1 MGLVA
6 KVSVEAAYF
15 AQHPTTY
22 DDDPQDKET
31 GRKASQSRE
40 AGWMLI
46 NYTGVIITIKG
57 SSPTE
62 TNAGILIVAQLF
74 LHDFTCILCFVV
86 EFFAVRAFLTLACQK
101 YVQTFVL
108 SSSCPHARGQLARAA
123 GPGA

>member
-1 MGLVA
+1 M
-6 KVSVEAAYF
+6 SVEAAYF

-46 NYTGVIITIKG
+46 NYTGVIVTIKG

-62 TNAGILIVAQLF
+62 TNAAILIYSYMI
-74 LHDFTCILCFVV
+74 LHPLLCCRIFWCAG
-86 EFFAVRAFLTLACQK
+86 F
-101 YVQTFVL
+101 
-108 SSSCPHARGQLARAA
+108 PHARLPKIRADIRFI
-123 GPGA
+123 

>member
-1 MGLVA
+1 M
-6 KVSVEAAYF
+6 SVEATYF

-46 NYTGVIITIKG
+46 NYTGVIVTIKG

-62 TNAGILIVAQLF
+62 TSAGILIVAVLF
-74 LHDFTCILCFVV
+74 LHPPFCCRNFLCAGFPY
-86 EFFAVRAFLTLACQK
+86 ARLPKIRADIRFI
-101 YVQTFVL
+101 
-108 SSSCPHARGQLARAA
+108 
-123 GPGA
+123 